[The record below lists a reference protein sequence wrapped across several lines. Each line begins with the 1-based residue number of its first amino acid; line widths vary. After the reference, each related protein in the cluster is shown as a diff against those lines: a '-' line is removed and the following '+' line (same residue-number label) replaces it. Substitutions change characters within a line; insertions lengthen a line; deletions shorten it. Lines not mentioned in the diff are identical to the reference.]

1 MLLSPRTLHTY
12 IFNYSLLR
20 SNKSWEPPAQ
30 ASKFR
35 KWTAPQPTSHI
46 SAWHDSLMTW
56 SSYIFL
62 TFWWFPRLFV
72 NHQCHQQL
80 PHIPNSTT
88 TKFALFVTDTLIC
101 AKQNI
106 SFSYIPYVSLCLL
119 GLCSHLF
126 LHRCVSHPS
135 IIHST
140 TPSPTRRGPGD
151 PMGLQGF
158 RNARPALQFEELV
171 LLFLW
176 PSVFRSHLTSSS
188 NHNLK
193 VRGTKWC
200 GISVLNSQLV
210 LERYFQACYVQL
222 LRVTLSI
229 GLGKLKFRL
238 PTPLWTLGPQDVQG
252 VQSHSFNFR
261 RIQDIPR
268 VETKWLVVLTVLTVF
283 THPNINQHESISG
296 IIISGLKDIERPQ
309 FQQAVEDPHRAVGTT
324 CAPRPR
330 TMGQAFQEQKYE
342 ARS

>member
-46 SAWHDSLMTW
+46 SSAWHESLMTW
-56 SSYIFL
+56 YSYIFL

-106 SFSYIPYVSLCLL
+106 SFSYISYVSLCLL
-119 GLCSHLF
+119 ALCSHLF

-135 IIHST
+135 IIHSRLHPHGEVQEIQWASRGSET
-140 TPSPTRRGPGD
+140 TGR
-151 PMGLQGF
+151 
-158 RNARPALQFEELV
+158 
-171 LLFLW
+171 LFLW
-176 PSVFRSHLTSSS
+176 PSDVRSHLTSS

-193 VRGTKWC
+193 VRGRKWC
-200 GISVLNSQLV
+200 GISVLNSQLD
-210 LERYFQACYVQL
+210 LERYFQACHVQI
-222 LRVTLSI
+222 LRVTLSNRVGETEI
-229 GLGKLKFRL
+229 STAHTFVD
-238 PTPLWTLGPQDVQG
+238 TWTSGC
-252 VQSHSFNFR
+252 
-261 RIQDIPR
+261 PR
-268 VETKWLVVLTVLTVF
+268 SPK
-283 THPNINQHESISG
+283 S
-296 IIISGLKDIERPQ
+296 Q
-309 FQQAVEDPHRAVGTT
+309 FQFPSNPRYSQGWNKVVGGFNRFNRFHPSQHQPTWVN
-324 CAPRPR
+324 
-330 TMGQAFQEQKYE
+330 
-342 ARS
+342 

>member
-1 MLLSPRTLHTY
+1 MIH
-12 IFNYSLLR
+12 
-20 SNKSWEPPAQ
+20 W
-30 ASKFR
+30 
-35 KWTAPQPTSHI
+35 
-46 SAWHDSLMTW
+46 WHDLPI
-56 SSYIFL
+56 SSSHSDGS
-62 TFWWFPRLFV
+62 PRLFV

-176 PSVFRSHLTSSS
+176 PSDFRSHLTSSS

-210 LERYFQACYVQL
+210 LERYFQACYVQI
-222 LRVTLSI
+222 LRVTLRHRVGETEISTAHT
-229 GLGKLKFRL
+229 FVD
-238 PTPLWTLGPQDVQG
+238 TWTSGC
-252 VQSHSFNFR
+252 
-261 RIQDIPR
+261 PR
-268 VETKWLVVLTVLTVF
+268 SPK
-283 THPNINQHESISG
+283 S
-296 IIISGLKDIERPQ
+296 Q
-309 FQQAVEDPHRAVGTT
+309 FQFPSNPRYSQGWNKVVGGFNRFNRFHPSQHQPTWVN
-324 CAPRPR
+324 
-330 TMGQAFQEQKYE
+330 
-342 ARS
+342 